1 MFLNYNTCR
10 VYSESNIFDY
20 QFLSTKMVKKLDFKL
35 EGESYTAREYEWF
48 TIVNVKYE
56 IVFETA
62 QT

>member
-1 MFLNYNTCR
+1 
-10 VYSESNIFDY
+10 
-20 QFLSTKMVKKLDFKL
+20 MVRKLDFKL